1 MSRKRTEKLIFSN
14 ETFNRLQVKLILFYI
29 VVSFIVILISSLF
42 TYFES
47 RRAATEK
54 ISELISADSRQL
66 ELNINS
72 YLKSVERN
80 AALLFSDE
88 AYYAYDATD
97 KSLTDY
103 EKIKAEENIE
113 NRIIDFG
120 LMENYSDFGI
130 IYSNDETV
138 GWISSTTS
146 DLFPDGGLYRT
157 FSSYI
162 KNNDTYDAWCFDVK
176 GNRDRCYYVKRLNPN
191 AILVASFF
199 SRELDAV
206 FELPDSLH
214 NMIVRFADSDHKII
228 FSSESKE
235 IGKTLPEE
243 LQKMTP
249 TDSVTDETK
258 NLLIDE
264 NVCTNGWVV
273 YTSVSK
279 DAVMNKI
286 TSVLVY
292 TLIFI
297 FVISAAMGIIG
308 TLIIQ
313 HVTNS
318 VGNIVGSLEERASVD
333 KLSGKLNKSAF
344 QEYVVRMLSDEKDVI
359 PVFIM
364 IDIDNFKNIND
375 MLGHKYG
382 DEIISRFGKFLGE
395 SLGKQ
400 YEIGRIGGDE
410 FAAYIEFTDDRENI
424 MELVENDIKIMMNT
438 FCREFN
444 EECKKCSISF
454 STGIYFGKSN
464 DETFEHM
471 YEKAD
476 MALYKA
482 KRGGKNQFVTYED

>member
-162 KNNDTYDAWCFDVK
+162 KNNDT
-176 GNRDRCYYVKRLNPN
+176 
-191 AILVASFF
+191 
-199 SRELDAV
+199 
-206 FELPDSLH
+206 
-214 NMIVRFADSDHKII
+214 
-228 FSSESKE
+228 
-235 IGKTLPEE
+235 
-243 LQKMTP
+243 
-249 TDSVTDETK
+249 
-258 NLLIDE
+258 
-264 NVCTNGWVV
+264 
-273 YTSVSK
+273 
-279 DAVMNKI
+279 
-286 TSVLVY
+286 
-292 TLIFI
+292 
-297 FVISAAMGIIG
+297 
-308 TLIIQ
+308 
-313 HVTNS
+313 
-318 VGNIVGSLEERASVD
+318 
-333 KLSGKLNKSAF
+333 
-344 QEYVVRMLSDEKDVI
+344 
-359 PVFIM
+359 
-364 IDIDNFKNIND
+364 
-375 MLGHKYG
+375 
-382 DEIISRFGKFLGE
+382 
-395 SLGKQ
+395 
-400 YEIGRIGGDE
+400 
-410 FAAYIEFTDDRENI
+410 
-424 MELVENDIKIMMNT
+424 
-438 FCREFN
+438 
-444 EECKKCSISF
+444 
-454 STGIYFGKSN
+454 
-464 DETFEHM
+464 
-471 YEKAD
+471 
-476 MALYKA
+476 
-482 KRGGKNQFVTYED
+482 